1 MEETK
6 RTIIVTKIYDNDCDI
21 CNHMSKHDRA
31 TFESFP
37 EIDYREVNLDDVLK
51 PTNTPNPLSN
61 MILYQHLEQR
71 CLSSTYELD
80 LPVYIFTSKIREY
93 LDHLQ
98 GANTVQEIRERV
110 KGYL

>member
-6 RTIIVTKIYDNDCDI
+6 STIIVTKIYDNDCDI

-31 TFESFP
+31 TFESFS
-37 EIDYREVNLDDVLK
+37 EVDYREVNLEDVIDPK
-51 PTNTPNPLSN
+51 KTPNPLTN
-61 MILYQHLEQR
+61 MIIYQHLEQH

-80 LPVYIFTSKIREY
+80 LPVYLFTTKINKY

-98 GANTVQEIRERV
+98 GANTIQEIRERV
-110 KGYL
+110 KSHL